1 MTKLFFPLF
10 LLLFNC
16 SCSEGQNVDPEPA
29 RKLIWSDEFDYSG
42 LPDNSKWDY
51 ETGFV
56 RNKEA
61 QYYTKKRP
69 ENARVE
75 NGNLVITAVK
85 EKFKNPNYNP
95 GSPNWQENR
104 EYAEYT
110 SASVITKGKLN
121 VKYGRIEV
129 RAKLPY
135 GDGTWPAIWMLGEN
149 ISQIGWPRSGEIDIM
164 EFLGRESHR
173 IYGTCHWGDANGK
186 HKSEGRHIDVT
197 PEPSK
202 DFHVYAVNWFPD
214 RIEFFY
220 DDRLYFTFNTG
231 TADNG
236 ADNAFHKPF
245 YLLINLAMG
254 GWGGDID
261 DSVLPQK
268 YLIDYVRIYSL
279 E

>member
-1 MTKLFFPLF
+1 MAKLIFPLF

-16 SCSEGQNVDPEPA
+16 SCSEGQNVDPEPDM
-29 RKLIWSDEFDYSG
+29 KLIWSDEFDYTG
-42 LPDNSKWDY
+42 LPDGTKWDY

-61 QYYTKKRP
+61 QYYTKERS
-69 ENARVE
+69 ENAYVE
-75 NGNLVITAVK
+75 NGNLMITAVK
-85 EKFKNPNYNP
+85 ERFKNPDYKP

-110 SASVITKGKLN
+110 SASVITKGKFN

-129 RAKLPY
+129 RAKLPH
-135 GDGTWPAIWMLGEN
+135 GNGTWPAIWMLGEN
-149 ISQIGWPRSGEIDIM
+149 ISQIGWPRCGEIDIM

-186 HKSEGRHIDVT
+186 HKSEGKHIDVT
-197 PEPSK
+197 PVPSD
-202 DFHVYAVNWFPD
+202 DFHVYAVNRYPD

-220 DDRLYFTFNTG
+220 DDRMYFTFITNA
-231 TADNG
+231 ADNG
-236 ADNAFHKPF
+236 TDNAFRKPF

-261 DSVLPQK
+261 DALNPWR
-268 YLIDYVRIYSL
+268 YYIDYVRIYSF